1 MEGHFVWSVIKNME
15 NTNKLCKKCKEI
27 TIKDL
32 EGLEAELVERDNLD
46 KWRIEVNVSEISNKI
61 SKLIKK
67 YKG

>member
-1 MEGHFVWSVIKNME
+1 ME

-32 EGLEAELVERDNLD
+32 EALEAELVERDNLD